1 MNITIKYKRFSSH
14 SGDAE
19 NCIILGC
26 DCLNASHP
34 DVFFNSYNVHI
45 SVKHNKALFLKITFK
60 ATCFS
65 SIELKHVV
73 VKVDFGCV
81 HWKGLMMALKS

>member
-1 MNITIKYKRFSSH
+1 MLKIALFLDVT
-14 SGDAE
+14 
-19 NCIILGC
+19 L
-26 DCLNASHP
+26 CLNASHP

-45 SVKHNKALFLKITFK
+45 SVKHNNPLFLKTTIK

-73 VKVDFGCV
+73 VNVEFGTV
-81 HWKGLMMALKS
+81 HWKVLMMAL